1 MMNSSLCLKLIYLK
15 LFEITSIGLSCNELW
30 RAESQFL
37 ESKKEDMR
45 FEEKI
50 LSAVS
55 CPLAIIVVV
64 HTGRWPPFFLLQ
76 KHPRSFHILRTHSSS
91 PMNSVLS
98 FFLF

>member
-76 KHPRSFHILRTHSSS
+76 KTSSFFSYPQDLQQQPYEFI
-91 PMNSVLS
+91 LS
-98 FFLF
+98 FFIF